1 MDLDIT
7 LRTGAW
13 TVLYARCVLSCVEVS
28 IIHQEAGVRWGKH
41 YLVRRAFSKS
51 CKKEAV
57 TTIIRIKRTKCV
69 YFPEKCSISRT
80 TLCIPEATGWLL
92 SAPDLAWR
100 RPLPGCRDIEAETQI
115 AADTNQYQQYQPGNS
130 TDTSRD
136 KPRYCSDSSS
146 KITTRHISAMST
158 RASNQPSR
166 RLKFYNHG
174 EGWCPFSIVS

>member
-1 MDLDIT
+1 MHTVCWVVLRCPLFIT
-7 LRTGAW
+7 E
-13 TVLYARCVLSCVEVS
+13 AR
-28 IIHQEAGVRWGKH
+28 VRWGKH

-57 TTIIRIKRTKCV
+57 TTIIRIKRTKWV

-80 TLCIPEATGWLL
+80 TLCIPEATRWLL

-115 AADTNQYQQYQPGNS
+115 AADTNQYQQHQPGN

-136 KPRYCSDSSS
+136 KPRYCSDSSPS
-146 KITTRHISAMST
+146 RITTRHISAMST